1 MTEAGFQVTVLSS
14 HLSVPLLMPS
24 LLIFS
29 PLKEGSDFS
38 SVSLMDNLKPI
49 SRKKMGHE
57 IG

>member
-14 HLSVPLLMPS
+14 HLSVPLLTPS

-38 SVSLMDNLKPI
+38 SELASWI
-49 SRKKMGHE
+49 
-57 IG
+57 I